1 MTSSEMAVP
10 AAETRVDSA
19 GWLTIGRFTMILAGL
34 IFLAYPQVVTGF
46 HSFVWRDYGLFG
58 YPLAHYHKQ
67 CFWRGEIPLWNPY
80 SNCGIPYLAQWGT
93 MVLYP
98 PSLIYLLLPL
108 PWSLG
113 IFTLLHQLLG
123 GVGMFVLAQRW
134 TGNRLAAGIAGIAFA
149 FNGFM
154 VNCLMWP
161 NYTASLGWMPWV
173 FLTVM
178 QAARYGGR
186 YIFVAALVGG
196 MQMLSGTPEVILF
209 TWLLLVGVW
218 LVERNES
225 RVERFVSGLRLTAI
239 VALVAALA
247 AAQLLPFLEL
257 LQQSNRSSGFDDG
270 GWSLPASGWANLL
283 VPIYRMHRTGAGVY
297 FHYEQNM
304 TSSYYIGV
312 AVLVAAL
319 LALGWARNRRVWF
332 LFIAT
337 FLTFIYG
344 MGENTPTY
352 SWLRTAFP
360 SVGFMRYPS
369 KVVIVT
375 AFTLPLLGAY
385 GVAAFMAMRD
395 LPREK
400 RRTYTAAAL
409 VGIAVLTIC
418 GIIAHA
424 HWAPHKNIPARP
436 VLINGV
442 VRVLFLLATAG
453 ACWWLTRAMEAKRR
467 VLIQVSLLMLVYFD
481 FATHTPQQN
490 PTVDHEALTV
500 AIPWVKH
507 MRPRPTLGESRAAL
521 SVKAQNQYLFG
532 ATANMTETH
541 IAHRNGLFC
550 NINLVEA
557 MPKPDG
563 FYALY
568 IAEERDVYNRLF
580 QDENNL
586 RVELGRFLGFCQV
599 TAPTNVVVWHAR
611 TNYLPLVTAG
621 QVPIFADRD
630 ATLNALASTNFAPES
645 VVYLPPGAS
654 NQVNGIKLG
663 AATIRSREVKTHRVS
678 VNVTAAAPSLVVIAQ
693 AHYPR
698 WKAFLD
704 GRPAVLLRANHAFQ
718 AVQVPAGD
726 HRVDVVYQDR
736 PFQIGAALSLLSFL
750 GIVVGWAR
758 FSRKRTNDALDQD
771 NITVPALLNQPAESN
786 LPQMIGEAQESLS
799 GGTSV
804 AKGALRFVKGN

>member
-1 MTSSEMAVP
+1 MAVP

-134 TGNRLAAGIAGIAFA
+134 TGNRLAGAIAGIAFA

-161 NYTASLGWMPWV
+161 HYTASLGWLPWV
-173 FLTVM
+173 FLTVL
-178 QAARYGGR
+178 QAAKHGGR
-186 YIFVAALVGG
+186 YIFVAALVGA

-209 TWLLLVGVW
+209 TWLLLGGVW

-225 RVERFVSGLRLTAI
+225 WAERFVSGLRMTAI

-257 LQQSNRSSGFDDG
+257 LQQSSRSSGFDDG
-270 GWSLPASGWANLL
+270 GWPLPGTGWANLL
-283 VPIYRMHRTGAGVY
+283 VPIYRMHRTGVGVY
-297 FHYEQNM
+297 FHPHQNL
-304 TSSYYIGV
+304 TSSYYVGV

-332 LFIAT
+332 LFTAT

-344 MGENTPTY
+344 MGENTPIY

-369 KVVIVT
+369 KVVIVA

-385 GVAAFMAMRD
+385 GIAAFMAMRD
-395 LPREK
+395 VPRDK
-400 RRTYTAAAL
+400 RRTYAAAAL

-424 HWAPHKNIPARP
+424 YWAPQKNMPGRP
-436 VLINGV
+436 VLINGAA
-442 VRVLFLLATAG
+442 RVLFLLATAG
-453 ACWWLTRAMEAKRR
+453 ACWWLTLTMEAKRR
-467 VLIQVSLLMLVYFD
+467 ILLQVSLLMLMYFD

-500 AIPWVKH
+500 PIPWVKH
-507 MRPRPTLGESRAAL
+507 MKPRPTLGESRAAL
-521 SVKAQNQYLFG
+521 SVKAQNQYIFG

-557 MPKPDG
+557 MPKADG

-586 RVELGRFLGFCQV
+586 RVQLGQFVGVCQS

-611 TNYLPLVTAG
+611 TNYLPLVTTG
-621 QVPIFADRD
+621 QLPVFADRVP
-630 ATLNALASTNFAPES
+630 TLYALMSTNFAPER
-645 VVYLPPGAS
+645 VVYLPLQAS
-654 NQVNGIKLG
+654 NQVRGIRLG
-663 AATIRSREVKTHRVS
+663 AATIKSREVKAHRVS

-693 AHYPR
+693 AHYRR
-698 WKAFLD
+698 WKAFVD
-704 GRPAVLLRANHAFQ
+704 GRPVALLRANHAFQ

-736 PFQIGAALSLLSFL
+736 PFQIGAAISLFSLL
-750 GIVVGWAR
+750 GIVGGWAWC
-758 FSRKRTNDALDQD
+758 SRKRTNNALDQD
-771 NITVPALLNQPAESN
+771 SIAASAQLNQPVEEY
-786 LPQMIGEAQESLS
+786 LPPAIAEAQPLPS